1 MKLVIESGITV
12 DTALEQLKNFFNT
25 QCADYPYLKSKMHVY
40 VDLIND
46 RRQVCTDNE
55 KEYAISKDQ
64 VVDVLEQEEL
74 DIFFGM
80 IDRLGYDLQLL
91 KKKREEKERDITRD
105 KRYLDTAEKKG
116 RKKERIEQ
124 RKVDL
129 QEHLAQYA
137 KLQNSIEEYESVINE
152 INNWRFKSKVN
163 IRTEKKYG
171 RNKRAYELILFGQ
184 FKTFQWAFSNTSGLS
199 IWPLTH

>member
-105 KRYLDTAEKKG
+105 KIYLDTAEKKG

>member
-80 IDRLGYDLQLL
+80 IDRLGYGLQLL